1 MDRRKAVFLL
11 IIFFAAIFIF
21 IFINAFIKSRQEYTN
36 KYDFIIDKIEI
47 DAKGYLIFCDRLNNQ
62 YSFASYNF
70 TEFDKLGISV
80 GDRVFKDRY
89 SKNMTISRKI
99 KNEYKVICIQEPN
112 GMIPYLF
119 YSY

>member
-1 MDRRKAVFLL
+1 MDRRKTVFSLM
-11 IIFFAAIFIF
+11 IFFVTILVF

-36 KYDFIIDKIEI
+36 KYDFIIDKIET
-47 DAKGYLIFCDRLNNQ
+47 DAKGYLIFSDSLNNQ

-80 GDRVFKDRY
+80 GDRVFKDSY
-89 SKNMTISRKI
+89 SKNMTINRKM
-99 KNEYKVICIQEPN
+99 KNEYKTYYIQKPN
-112 GMIPYLF
+112 GMIPFLL